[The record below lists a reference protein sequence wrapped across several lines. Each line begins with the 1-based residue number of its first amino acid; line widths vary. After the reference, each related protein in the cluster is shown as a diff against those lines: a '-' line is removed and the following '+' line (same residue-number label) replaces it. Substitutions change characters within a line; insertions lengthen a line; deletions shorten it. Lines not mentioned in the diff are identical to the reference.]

1 MIRYLGG
8 RLVQSAIVVV
18 GVSVIVF
25 AALHLAGDPVALML
39 PPDASYQDMQR
50 YRRLL
55 GFDEPIPEQ
64 YLHYV
69 TKALR
74 GNFGTSIRYNLPA
87 VPLMLEH
94 LPATVSLAVAALTWS
109 TVLGVVIGT
118 SAALHRGGAV
128 DYAARILALAGQ
140 AIPVFWLGPMLILYF
155 SVQLGWFPT
164 GGFGLGSHL
173 VLPAVTLGAYYLA
186 IVIRLMRTSVLASL
200 QQDHVRS
207 ARAKGLASR
216 RIIVRHVLRN
226 SWLPAIS
233 MLGLQAGSVMGG
245 AVVTEVVFAWP
256 GLGRL
261 AAQAISGRDFPL
273 VQAIVLLSA
282 IVFVLV
288 NLTADVL
295 YMIADP
301 RIRYS

>member
-1 MIRYLGG
+1 VIRYLGG
-8 RLVQSAIVVV
+8 RLAQSAIVVV

-25 AALHLAGDPVALML
+25 ASLHLAGDPVALML

-50 YRRLL
+50 YRHLL
-55 GFDEPIPEQ
+55 GFDEPMPEQ
-64 YLHYV
+64 YLQYAI
-69 TKALR
+69 KALH

-94 LPATVSLAVAALTWS
+94 LPATASLAAAALTWS
-109 TVLGVVIGT
+109 TVAGVVIGIY
-118 SAALHRGGAV
+118 AALHRGGAV

-155 SVQLGWFPT
+155 SVQRGWFPT
-164 GGFGLGSHL
+164 GGFGLGAHL

-200 QQDHVRS
+200 QQDHVRT
-207 ARAKGLASR
+207 ARAKGLAPR
-216 RIIVRHVLRN
+216 RIIIRHVLRN
-226 SWLPAIS
+226 SWLPVIS

-273 VQAIVLLSA
+273 VQAIVLFSA

-288 NLTADVL
+288 NLTADVV
-295 YMIADP
+295 YMVADP